1 MVLEF
6 IINSEQWGNIKD
18 NMLNNNTFEYQV
30 WTILSSGTS
39 APQMSKIVLP
49 YSVTTSERHKLHVL
63 TRPGFKPESFGE
75 YNQRYMVLNITKN
88 YFEHL
93 NDAFKP
99 IEPEPEPEVQFVLPP
114 PNRQENPIEA
124 LKKAILDD
132 IMVIVEKH
140 LNEQFLRH
148 YT

>member
-6 IINSEQWGNIKD
+6 IINADQWNNIKI
-18 NMLNNNTFEYQV
+18 NMFNNNTFESEV
-30 WTILSSGTS
+30 WNILSSGTS

-49 YSVTTSERHKLHVL
+49 TSVTTSERHKLHIL

-75 YNQRYMVLNITKN
+75 YNRRYMVLNISKE
-88 YFEHL
+88 YFQQLEEI
-93 NDAFKP
+93 FKP
-99 IEPEPEPEVQFVLPP
+99 EEPEPEPFVLPP
-114 PNRQENPIEA
+114 PNRPENSIEA
-124 LKKAILDD
+124 FKKAILDD